1 MALNYDM
8 NKYSN
13 AQVQKNFELLLATIK
28 WFIENDRKLVN
39 LDVLSLANEFEKFIA
54 SEGFDDKSQKDLEYA
69 FGVALNLQKKKS
81 QLKSGIK
88 LKYLWKSV

>member
-1 MALNYDM
+1 
-8 NKYSN
+8 
-13 AQVQKNFELLLATIK
+13 
-28 WFIENDRKLVN
+28 
-39 LDVLSLANEFEKFIA
+39 VLSLANEFEKFIA

-69 FGVALNLQKKKS
+69 FEVALNLQKKKS